1 MQFTKNISLRFFK
14 LLRILQAQK
23 IIHDYGTTIT

>member
-14 LLRILQAQK
+14 LLQILQAQK
-23 IIHDYGTTIT
+23 IHDYGTTIT